1 VELDTLKAQRKQA
14 RSQAE
19 AVPKAVH
26 EQHGFASAV
35 LDTVGA
41 LVIVLDR
48 AGQIVSFNRACQETT
63 GYTFDQ
69 VRGRHFWDVFLIP
82 EEVEPVK
89 AVFKELRDGKFP
101 NQYENYWMTRDGSRR
116 LIAWSNTALLDDES
130 TVEYVI
136 GTGIDISE
144 RKRVEA
150 EIEQR
155 RQESKVLNEIS
166 QAVTSTLDLRETL
179 TLVTANATRLLGV
192 SAASVALCDQDRGD
206 LWFAAASGSGAE
218 YMLGRR
224 LTMGQGIAGWVAEHG
239 QELMVP
245 DVSRDPRFY
254 DEFDRGS
261 GFTTNS
267 ILCVPLRTKGQTI
280 GVIEVM
286 NKERIAFDHEDLR
299 LLTLMAAP
307 AATAIDNARL
317 FNAEVSRRYEAE
329 TLREATAA
337 LASTLDLN
345 NVLDSILAHLEQV
358 VPYDSACVF
367 LQEEGRLYAVA
378 GKGFPRPDQ
387 IIGCEYPADDV
398 LHAEIQRTIQPVI
411 LDDAHADPRFQRWG
425 GTDYTHGWMGVPL
438 VVRGEIIGYLSLD
451 SRRVAAYGEA
461 EAALAQAFATQAA
474 AAIQNARL
482 FEQVRA
488 GRERLKALS
497 LQLVEVQETERRHIA
512 RELHDEIGQLLTG
525 LKLCLDMCMRP
536 PVDEMRTNLEEAR
549 ELVNE
554 LIARGRE
561 LSLDL
566 RPAMLDDLGL
576 LPALLWH
583 FERYTTQTGVLV
595 RFEHAGLE
603 RRFSPQVETAA
614 YRIIQEALTNVARHA
629 KVDEVTVRLWSDQD
643 TLRLHIEDQGA
654 GFEPEV
660 RLAAGASSGL
670 TGMQERAALVGGH
683 LTIESAPGAG
693 ARLRA
698 EMPASVME
706 TEGKER

>member
-1 VELDTLKAQRKQA
+1 MDTLKTQRAKLQ
-14 RSQAE
+14 RNTTPE
-19 AVPKAVH
+19 AVY
-26 EQHGFASAV
+26 EQPGFASAV

-48 AGQIVSFNRACQETT
+48 AGRIVSFNRACQEMT
-63 GYTFDQ
+63 GYTFEE
-69 VRGRHFWDVFLIP
+69 VAGKCFWDLFLIP

-89 AVFKELRDGKFP
+89 AVFNELRSGQFP
-101 NQYENYWMTRDGSRR
+101 NRYENYWLTRDGSRR
-116 LIAWSNTALLDDES
+116 LIAWSNTALLNDS
-130 TVEYVI
+130 GTVEYVI

-150 EIEQR
+150 EIERR
-155 RQESKVLNEIS
+155 RQESEALNKIS
-166 QAVTSTLDLRETL
+166 QSVTATLDLQETL
-179 TLVTANATRLLGV
+179 TLVTDHTTRLLGV
-192 SAASVALCDQDRGD
+192 SATSVALYDEDRGD
-206 LWFAAASGSGAE
+206 LWFAAASGAGAE

-224 LTMGQGIAGWVAEHG
+224 LAMGQGIAGWVAEHG
-239 QELMVP
+239 EALMVP

-254 DEFDRGS
+254 DQFDRQS
-261 GFTTNS
+261 GFTTTS
-267 ILCVPLRTKGQTI
+267 ILCVPLKAKRQTI

-286 NKERIAFDHEDLR
+286 NKEGTAFDQEDLR
-299 LLTLMAAP
+299 LLRLIAIP

-317 FNAEVSRRYEAE
+317 FESEVRRRYEAE

-367 LQEEGRLYAVA
+367 LQEGNWLRAVA
-378 GKGFPRPDQ
+378 GKGFPAPDQ
-387 IIGCEYPADDV
+387 IIGREYPADDA
-398 LHAEIQRTIQPVI
+398 LYAEIQRTVQPVI
-411 LDDAHADPRFQRWG
+411 LADAQADPRFQRWG
-425 GTDYTHGWMGVPL
+425 GTDYTRGWMGVPL
-438 VVRGEIIGYLSLD
+438 VVRGEIIGYLSFD
-451 SRRVAAYGEA
+451 SRRYAAYGEA
-461 EAALAQAFATQAA
+461 EAALAQAFAVQAA

-497 LQLVEVQETERRHIA
+497 LQLVEVQEDERRHIA

-525 LKLCLDMCMRP
+525 LKLSLDMCTRLP
-536 PVDEMRTNLEEAR
+536 ADEARTYLDEAR
-549 ELVNE
+549 ELVSE

-583 FERYTTQTGVLV
+583 FERYTTQTGVRV
-595 RFEHAGLE
+595 NFEHTGLE

-629 KVDEVTVRLWSDQD
+629 GVDEVTIRLWSDQE
-643 TLRLHIEDQGA
+643 TLRLHIEDRGV
-654 GFEPEV
+654 GFEPEAA
-660 RLAAGASSGL
+660 LAASASSGL
-670 TGMQERAALVGGH
+670 AGMQERAALVGGH
-683 LTIESAPGAG
+683 LAIESTPGAG
-693 ARLRA
+693 TRLRA
-698 EMPASVME
+698 EMPAGVVA
-706 TEGKER
+706 TQGKEHDPD

>member
-1 VELDTLKAQRKQA
+1 MKTQRKRA
-14 RSQAE
+14 GSQAD
-19 AVPKAVH
+19 AAPQAVH
-26 EQHGFASAV
+26 EQRGFASAV

-48 AGQIVSFNRACQETT
+48 AGRIVSFNRACQEMT

-89 AVFKELRDGKFP
+89 AVFKELRDGQFP

-116 LIAWSNTALLDDES
+116 LIAWSNTALLNDEGA
-130 TVEYVI
+130 VEYVI

-155 RQESKVLNEIS
+155 RQESEFLDEIS

-179 TLVTANATRLLGV
+179 TLVAAHATRLLGV
-192 SAASVALCDQDRGD
+192 SAASVALCDADRGD
-206 LWFAAASGSGAE
+206 LWFAAASGAGAE
-218 YMLGRR
+218 YVLGRR
-224 LTMGQGIAGWVAEHG
+224 LAMGRGIAGWVAEHG

-245 DVSRDPRFY
+245 DVSRDSRFY

-261 GFTTNS
+261 GFTTSS

-286 NKERIAFDHEDLR
+286 NKKRAAFDEEDLR

-317 FNAEVSRRYEAE
+317 FDAEVSRRYEAE

-367 LQEEGRLYAVA
+367 LQEEGRLRAVA

-387 IIGCEYPADDV
+387 IIGCEYPADDA
-398 LHAEIQRTIQPVI
+398 LYAEIRRTIQPVI
-411 LDDAHADPRFQRWG
+411 LEDARADPRFQRWG

-438 VVRGEIIGYLSLD
+438 VVRGEIIGYLSFD

-525 LKLCLDMCMRP
+525 LKLCLDMCMRL
-536 PVDEMRTNLEEAR
+536 PVDEMRTNLDEAR
-549 ELVNE
+549 VLVNE

-629 KVDEVTVRLWSDQD
+629 GVDEVTVRLWSDQD
-643 TLRLHIEDQGA
+643 RLRLHIEDQGT

-660 RLAAGASSGL
+660 RLASGASSGL

-683 LTIESAPGAG
+683 LTIESAPGTG

-706 TEGKER
+706 TDGKAR